1 MFNQISAYL
10 NESIE
15 ELRYVRWSTRQQA
28 IRLSGIVLIFTFAT
42 SAVFGVVDFL
52 LAELIKGLLSLRF

>member
-15 ELRYVRWSTRQQA
+15 ELRHVRWPTRQQA
-28 IRLSGIVLIFTFAT
+28 IRLSGIVLIFTFAA

-52 LAELIKGLLSLRF
+52 LSELIKGLLSLRF